1 MSEPL
6 KLLNEDYIAEQKTIE
21 EAVNGEHFMYI
32 TGPFL
37 GAEKRNR
44 NGRIYKR
51 SLIERE
57 VNKFQT
63 MIKNCEAV
71 GELSHPDS
79 GEINPDR
86 AAILIT
92 ELKMDGD
99 LAIGKARILPTQ
111 CGETLKGLIRGGVHM
126 GVSSRGTG
134 SLGADNVVCE
144 DYNLITIDAVYMPS
158 CQDAYVNAVN
168 ESTQWVLDESTN
180 LYIEKRVKVYNARQ
194 DFNAAIDKG
203 GSKAIAGAFKQ
214 YMNAI
219 KGVDLKGVKF

>member
-1 MSEPL
+1 MASY
-6 KLLNEDYIAEQKTIE
+6 LLNEDYIAEQKVVNE
-21 EAVNGEHFMYI
+21 DVNGEHFMYI

-57 VNKFQT
+57 VNKFQEL
-63 MIKNCEAV
+63 IKTHQAV
-71 GELSHPDS
+71 GELSHPET

-92 ELKMDGD
+92 ELSMDGD
-99 LAIGKARILPTQ
+99 LAYGKARVLPTP
-111 CGETLKGLIRGGVHM
+111 CGKTLEGLLKGGVNM

-134 SLGADNVVCE
+134 SLGSDNIVCE

-168 ESTQWVLDESTN
+168 ESTKWVLDESTN
-180 LYIEKRVKVYNARQ
+180 LYIEKKVKIAEAANQ
-194 DFNAAIDKG
+194 FNKKLDKH
-203 GSKAIAGAFKQ
+203 GSKIIASAFKEF
-214 YMNAI
+214 I
-219 KGVDLKGVKF
+219 KSL